1 VPNAIHHFTYFQA
14 VVIGLIQGVTEL
26 FPISSLGHAVL
37 IPHWIGGSWAQAV
50 GDESTGES
58 PYLAFIVVLHVAT
71 ALALLVYFW
80 REWVKIVGSLF
91 GSIRR
96 RKIETVHE
104 RLAWLLVIATIPA
117 GITGLAFEHTLRTIF
132 AKPLAAAVFLT
143 INGLILFAGEWL
155 RRRSLQRKADE
166 AAKLP
171 VEQTA
176 NVEGSTAV
184 PAAAA
189 VGQTDTTA
197 ATVST
202 DKTAAHGNAVVDL
215 ESDAQIDAAVTT
227 NLRWIDAVWIGF
239 AQVLALFA
247 GISRNGVTMVAG
259 LIRDLDHEEAV
270 RFAFLLATP
279 IILAAGVL
287 KIPDFT
293 GSLGDG
299 IRGQALAGGIA
310 AFFGAL
316 FATRFLTRYF
326 RNNTLT
332 PFAIY
337 CVVFG
342 AASIIRFG

>member
-1 VPNAIHHFTYFQA
+1 MTTAIHHFTYFQA
-14 VVIGLIQGVTEL
+14 VIIGLIQGVTEL

-37 IPHWIGGSWAQAV
+37 IPHWIGGSWSQAV

-91 GSIRR
+91 SSIRR

-117 GITGLAFEHTLRTIF
+117 GLTGLAFEHTLRTIF

-143 INGLILFAGEWL
+143 INGFILFAGEWL
-155 RRRSLQRKADE
+155 RRRSLQRQAE
-166 AAKLP
+166 AAANASN
-171 VEQTA
+171 ETTA
-176 NVEGSTAV
+176 APPTTAV
-184 PAAAA
+184 PAS
-189 VGQTDTTA
+189 
-197 ATVST
+197 ATVGSDSSAT
-202 DKTAAHGNAVVDL
+202 TVSAARPAEHGSAVVDL
-215 ESDAQIDAAVTT
+215 ESDAQIDSAVTT
-227 NLRWIDAVWIGF
+227 RLRWIDAVWIGF

-299 IRGQALAGGIA
+299 IRGQALVGGIA

-342 AASIIRFG
+342 AASIIRFS

>member
-1 VPNAIHHFTYFQA
+1 VTTAIHHFTYFQA

-50 GDESTGES
+50 GDESAGES

-71 ALALLVYFW
+71 AIALLIYFW
-80 REWVKIVGSLF
+80 REWVRIVGSLF

-96 RKIETVHE
+96 RRIETVHE

-117 GITGLAFEHTLRTIF
+117 GITGLAFEHELRTVF

-143 INGLILFAGEWL
+143 INGFILFAGEWL
-155 RRRSLQRKADE
+155 RRRSLRRAAEE
-166 AAKLP
+166 AANTP
-171 VEQTA
+171 GSQAATEQPP
-176 NVEGSTAV
+176 TAV
-184 PAAAA
+184 PASAA
-189 VGQTDTTA
+189 VGQSDMTA
-197 ATVST
+197 SPVSPAKP
-202 DKTAAHGNAVVDL
+202 DHGGPVVDL
-215 ESDAQIDAAVTT
+215 ESDQQIDAAVTT
-227 NLRWIDAVWIGF
+227 RLRWIDAVWIGF

-279 IILAAGVL
+279 IILAAGLL

-299 IRGQALAGGIA
+299 IRGQAIAGGIA
-310 AFFGAL
+310 AFIGAL
-316 FATRFLTRYF
+316 ISIRFLSRYF
-326 RNNTLT
+326 RTNTLT
-332 PFAIY
+332 PFAVY

-342 AASIIRFG
+342 TASIIRFA